1 MLQPDPEFVCR
12 INAEIQLRLNGA
24 LDHLIIDVLGQ
35 PDVAARRFS
44 GPAAHALQ
52 AEMRAAAVRN
62 DVDAIRGVY
71 LAHRSVLSLPQP
83 IGPCNVVAWGSDE
96 LGVSA
101 SALLQAAFRDDI
113 GLTARLASPDP
124 QAVAAFRERIAAL
137 RAGLAVAT
145 PLWCAELE
153 ELVSTI
159 LLATPDGSNEG
170 FSGASAFAA
179 WGAIL
184 VNPAANDTPRQL
196 ALTLIHESSHLKL
209 FHAYLDDEIVLNN
222 PSEAY
227 ASPLRR
233 ESRPMNGVFHAAFV
247 LARMILFS
255 TDLLASGRA
264 GVILGDGEA
273 ACLIDDLPSWIDAFD
288 AAHSVITAHG
298 VLTPKGSAIIAEA
311 AAGVAA
317 VGTRQR
323 AA

>member
-12 INAEIQLRLNGA
+12 INAELRLRLNGA
-24 LDHLIIDVLGQ
+24 LDHLIIDILGQ
-35 PDVAARRFS
+35 PDVASQRSA

-62 DVDAIRGVY
+62 DVEAIRNLYV
-71 LAHRSVLSLPQP
+71 AHRSVLSLPEP
-83 IGPCNVVAWGSDE
+83 AGPCNVVAWGSDE
-96 LGVSA
+96 LGGSA
-101 SALLQAAFRDDI
+101 SVLLQAAFRDDI

-124 QAVAAFRERIAAL
+124 QTVGAFHESIAAL
-137 RAGLAVAT
+137 RASLAVAT
-145 PLWCAELE
+145 PLWCVELE
-153 ELVSTI
+153 ALVSTV
-159 LLATPDGSNEG
+159 LLATADGSGERFG
-170 FSGASAFAA
+170 GASAFAA

-184 VNPAANDTPRQL
+184 VNPAANGTPRQL

-209 FHAYLDDEIVLNN
+209 FHAYLDDEIVLND
-222 PSEAY
+222 SDAVY

-233 ESRPMNGVFHAAFV
+233 EPRPMNGIFHAAFV

-264 GVILGDGEA
+264 DTILGDGEA
-273 ACLIDDLPSWIDAFD
+273 ARLMDDLPRWIDAFD

-298 VLTPKGSAIIAEA
+298 VLTPRGDAIIAEA

-317 VGTRQR
+317 VSTRQR